1 MTNISNSTSQ
11 SVTSDM
17 SYQITNRDDN
27 GGNIAKKNEQISNT
41 AEPLSQND
49 SGGGNDQL
57 IDVRG

>member
-17 SYQITNRDDN
+17 SYQITNREDK
-27 GGNIAKKNEQISNT
+27 GGNIAKKNEQISNPS
-41 AEPLSQND
+41 EPLAQND
-49 SGGGNDQL
+49 SGGNDQL